1 MAPTAFN
8 ISKTEYS
15 CLWWKRMY
23 LFGIQTLIKCLLWK
37 HVFLFVS
44 VHWKRQQSNIDGRF
58 KRQVVKLLI
67 HSLISGLMCLCAFFP
82 PLYLAKDTLC
92 EAFDIWSSFQR
103 VISHSIE
110 YLLFKKKNLKGSAV
124 YLLNVTSC
132 ITVNRTDNTYHL
144 PFLLDLSASASAN
157 EDRTTLT
164 AKCETGGTATLGKR
178 SGYLPHV
185 TIWKQ
190 THILFNN
197 DFLCSPLYAIV
208 SSSIYVELF
217 A

>member
-1 MAPTAFN
+1 MHNNNGNHGLLPFCEGMPQIRRHRAVQLHQQQTLFDCSLTTVAMAPTAFN

-44 VHWKRQQSNIDGRF
+44 VHWKQQQSNINGRF

-110 YLLFKKKNLKGSAV
+110 YLLFKKNKSK
-124 YLLNVTSC
+124 
-132 ITVNRTDNTYHL
+132 R
-144 PFLLDLSASASAN
+144 LSSLS
-157 EDRTTLT
+157 T
-164 AKCETGGTATLGKR
+164 
-178 SGYLPHV
+178 
-185 TIWKQ
+185 
-190 THILFNN
+190 
-197 DFLCSPLYAIV
+197 
-208 SSSIYVELF
+208 
-217 A
+217 